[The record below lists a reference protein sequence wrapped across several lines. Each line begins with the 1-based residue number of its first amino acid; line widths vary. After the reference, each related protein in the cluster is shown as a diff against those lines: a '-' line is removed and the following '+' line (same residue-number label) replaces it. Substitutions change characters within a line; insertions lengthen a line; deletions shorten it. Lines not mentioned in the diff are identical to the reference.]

1 MKDHPQSQERSAVVQ
16 CREDGD
22 ANQTTD
28 AVVEKVDAVV
38 RPDSGGDSYD
48 SEEGKVGAIHPW
60 RQLMDDRKS
69 SSGDDATPF
78 FHSGRIKRLRPASQ
92 ETLSPLTLTPRAPSR
107 RDSRSRVNSMDDPAS
122 FEDKLTYQPVQAS
135 RRNSE
140 LPHAL
145 SIPAPSDLIPLYA
158 SSSVPPSISTPKPST
173 PGSSPFFYEFNLWKK
188 APHRRPDVRTL
199 LLKHLIPIVQPVQ
212 TSTSTPTVSQAAD
225 PGETK
230 TGPGKVGLAVLHPP
244 NNQVDDSTSDILH
257 EHVDLG
263 AILRKPRSASMQ
275 DDMRDCELTR
285 SNSPDFKYLHRFF
298 GDSERPATRIKW
310 KRGEL
315 IGEGTFGKVFKAL
328 NSCTGELF
336 AVKQIQVPRDK
347 KHEHESKMLAK
358 LGEEITLMKEL
369 RHEHIVR
376 YKGTDRDAHFFYIF
390 MEYVPGGSIASMLT
404 HYDVFNLDL
413 IRKFT
418 RQILLGVEY
427 LHSKNIIHR
436 DVKGANVL
444 VNEQGVAKLADFGC
458 SKQLSSVKTTSMEE
472 SLRSI
477 RGSVPWMA
485 PEMAKQSGHDFKADI
500 WSVGATVIEMAT
512 AKHPWPA
519 NTNHLSVM
527 YHLAINPTGPP
538 IPDWLPD
545 VVKSFLQRIPA
556 PRGMLLRP
564 QLQIRICVQAGTEMM
579 LSRQLGRRLV
589 PRQMMLWRGLAT
601 PSNNAWVNP
610 ENVPKGEHLKKYG
623 RDLTQ
628 AAQDGKLD
636 PVIGREDE
644 IRRAVQVL
652 SRRTKNNPVLIG
664 DPGVGKTA
672 IAEGLAQRIASG
684 EVPESMKKK
693 HVVALDLAA
702 LVAGAKFRGEF
713 EERLK
718 GVLKDVEGSD
728 GEVILFIDELHMLM
742 GAGGGDGSMDAAN
755 MLKPAL
761 ARGSLHCMGA
771 TTLDEYR
778 KYIEKDAALAR
789 RFQSVLVTEPSVE
802 ATITILRG
810 LKEKY
815 EVHHGVRIADSA
827 LVQAATLAHRYISD
841 RKMPDKAIDLVDE
854 AASRLRLEQESKPEP
869 IEALERKI
877 IMRKIEMEA
886 LRKETDAAS
895 VKQRQIVQQDLAAM
909 EAELKALMT
918 EWNQEKAR
926 LEGLKTAKRRLEEAR
941 RELEAAQ
948 RHGVIPQLERE
959 VEHDD
964 SVADEE
970 PKHSKLLL
978 GDAVTSD
985 HIAMVVARATGIPVS
1000 NLLSGEKKRLLN
1012 MENLLET
1019 RVVGQLPAV
1028 KAVSD
1033 CIRLARAGLHAHNRP
1048 LGVFLFLGPTGV
1060 GKTELTKALGEF
1072 LFQDASAMTR
1082 IDMSEYM
1089 EKHTVSRL
1097 IGAPPGYIGYEEG
1110 GTLTEAIRRR
1120 PYQVVLFDEFEKAH
1134 RDVSN
1139 LLLQVFDEG
1148 RLTDSQGRLID
1159 FRNTVIICTSNLG
1172 SDVLATLP
1180 EGVPSVDAEDD
1191 VMEIVR
1197 HHYPPEF
1204 LNRIDEMVL
1213 FNRLGRDQIRAI
1225 VDLQLHDI
1233 QALLDEKELAL
1244 DVTDAA
1250 KSWLPEVGYS
1260 PMYGARPLKRLIH
1273 KQLLTPLS
1281 RQILVGSFKAGD
1293 TIHVDQPNPA
1303 ADSLVFTNA

>member
-1 MKDHPQSQERSAVVQ
+1 
-16 CREDGD
+16 
-22 ANQTTD
+22 
-28 AVVEKVDAVV
+28 
-38 RPDSGGDSYD
+38 
-48 SEEGKVGAIHPW
+48 
-60 RQLMDDRKS
+60 
-69 SSGDDATPF
+69 
-78 FHSGRIKRLRPASQ
+78 
-92 ETLSPLTLTPRAPSR
+92 
-107 RDSRSRVNSMDDPAS
+107 
-122 FEDKLTYQPVQAS
+122 
-135 RRNSE
+135 
-140 LPHAL
+140 
-145 SIPAPSDLIPLYA
+145 
-158 SSSVPPSISTPKPST
+158 
-173 PGSSPFFYEFNLWKK
+173 
-188 APHRRPDVRTL
+188 
-199 LLKHLIPIVQPVQ
+199 
-212 TSTSTPTVSQAAD
+212 
-225 PGETK
+225 
-230 TGPGKVGLAVLHPP
+230 
-244 NNQVDDSTSDILH
+244 
-257 EHVDLG
+257 
-263 AILRKPRSASMQ
+263 
-275 DDMRDCELTR
+275 
-285 SNSPDFKYLHRFF
+285 
-298 GDSERPATRIKW
+298 
-310 KRGEL
+310 
-315 IGEGTFGKVFKAL
+315 
-328 NSCTGELF
+328 
-336 AVKQIQVPRDK
+336 
-347 KHEHESKMLAK
+347 
-358 LGEEITLMKEL
+358 
-369 RHEHIVR
+369 
-376 YKGTDRDAHFFYIF
+376 
-390 MEYVPGGSIASMLT
+390 
-404 HYDVFNLDL
+404 
-413 IRKFT
+413 
-418 RQILLGVEY
+418 
-427 LHSKNIIHR
+427 
-436 DVKGANVL
+436 
-444 VNEQGVAKLADFGC
+444 
-458 SKQLSSVKTTSMEE
+458 
-472 SLRSI
+472 
-477 RGSVPWMA
+477 
-485 PEMAKQSGHDFKADI
+485 
-500 WSVGATVIEMAT
+500 
-512 AKHPWPA
+512 
-519 NTNHLSVM
+519 
-527 YHLAINPTGPP
+527 
-538 IPDWLPD
+538 
-545 VVKSFLQRIPA
+545 
-556 PRGMLLRP
+556 
-564 QLQIRICVQAGTEMM
+564 MM
-579 LSRQLGRRLV
+579 LSRQLGRRV
-589 PRQMMLWRGLAT
+589 MPRHMMVLRSFSAGG
-601 PSNNAWVNP
+601 NNAWVNP

-623 RDLTQ
+623 RDLTL

-869 IEALERKI
+869 IEQLERKI
-877 IMRKIEMEA
+877 IMRKIEQEA

-895 VKQRQIVQQDLAAM
+895 AKQRQIVQQDLAAM
-909 EAELKALMT
+909 ETELKALMD
-918 EWNQEKAR
+918 EWNEEKNR
-926 LEGLKTAKRRLEEAR
+926 LQGLKTSKKRLEEAR

-948 RHGVIPQLERE
+948 RHGNYARAGELMHSVIPQLERE

-964 SVADEE
+964 SQDESDTVE
-970 PKHSKLLL
+970 PKGSKLLL

-985 HIAMVVARATGIPVS
+985 HIAAVVARATGIPVS
-1000 NLLSGEKKRLLN
+1000 NLLSGEKKRLLS
-1012 MENLLET
+1012 MESLLET
-1019 RVVGQLPAV
+1019 RVVGQMPAV

-1033 CIRLARAGLHAHNRP
+1033 CIRMARAGLHAHNRP

-1172 SDVLATLP
+1172 SEVLATLP
-1180 EGVPSVDAEDD
+1180 EGVPSIDAEDD

-1197 HHYPPEF
+1197 RHYAPEF

-1213 FNRLGRDQIRAI
+1213 FNRLGREQIRAI

-1233 QALLDEKELAL
+1233 QALLDERDLG
-1244 DVTDAA
+1244 TNHGCFHRDAC
-1250 KSWLPEVGYS
+1250 
-1260 PMYGARPLKRLIH
+1260 
-1273 KQLLTPLS
+1273 
-1281 RQILVGSFKAGD
+1281 
-1293 TIHVDQPNPA
+1293 
-1303 ADSLVFTNA
+1303 

>member
-1 MKDHPQSQERSAVVQ
+1 
-16 CREDGD
+16 
-22 ANQTTD
+22 
-28 AVVEKVDAVV
+28 
-38 RPDSGGDSYD
+38 
-48 SEEGKVGAIHPW
+48 
-60 RQLMDDRKS
+60 
-69 SSGDDATPF
+69 
-78 FHSGRIKRLRPASQ
+78 
-92 ETLSPLTLTPRAPSR
+92 
-107 RDSRSRVNSMDDPAS
+107 
-122 FEDKLTYQPVQAS
+122 
-135 RRNSE
+135 
-140 LPHAL
+140 
-145 SIPAPSDLIPLYA
+145 
-158 SSSVPPSISTPKPST
+158 
-173 PGSSPFFYEFNLWKK
+173 
-188 APHRRPDVRTL
+188 
-199 LLKHLIPIVQPVQ
+199 
-212 TSTSTPTVSQAAD
+212 
-225 PGETK
+225 
-230 TGPGKVGLAVLHPP
+230 
-244 NNQVDDSTSDILH
+244 
-257 EHVDLG
+257 
-263 AILRKPRSASMQ
+263 
-275 DDMRDCELTR
+275 
-285 SNSPDFKYLHRFF
+285 
-298 GDSERPATRIKW
+298 
-310 KRGEL
+310 
-315 IGEGTFGKVFKAL
+315 
-328 NSCTGELF
+328 
-336 AVKQIQVPRDK
+336 
-347 KHEHESKMLAK
+347 
-358 LGEEITLMKEL
+358 
-369 RHEHIVR
+369 
-376 YKGTDRDAHFFYIF
+376 
-390 MEYVPGGSIASMLT
+390 
-404 HYDVFNLDL
+404 
-413 IRKFT
+413 
-418 RQILLGVEY
+418 
-427 LHSKNIIHR
+427 
-436 DVKGANVL
+436 
-444 VNEQGVAKLADFGC
+444 
-458 SKQLSSVKTTSMEE
+458 
-472 SLRSI
+472 
-477 RGSVPWMA
+477 
-485 PEMAKQSGHDFKADI
+485 
-500 WSVGATVIEMAT
+500 
-512 AKHPWPA
+512 
-519 NTNHLSVM
+519 
-527 YHLAINPTGPP
+527 
-538 IPDWLPD
+538 
-545 VVKSFLQRIPA
+545 
-556 PRGMLLRP
+556 
-564 QLQIRICVQAGTEMM
+564 MM
-579 LSRQLGRRLV
+579 LSRQLRRRV
-589 PRQMMLWRGLAT
+589 MPRHMMVLRSFSAGG
-601 PSNNAWVNP
+601 NNAWVNP

-623 RDLTQ
+623 RDLTL

-778 KYIEKDAALAR
+778 
-789 RFQSVLVTEPSVE
+789 T
-802 ATITILRG
+802 
-810 LKEKY
+810 
-815 EVHHGVRIADSA
+815 
-827 LVQAATLAHRYISD
+827 YISD

-869 IEALERKI
+869 IEQLERKI
-877 IMRKIEMEA
+877 IMRKIEQEA

-909 EAELKALMT
+909 ETELKALMD
-918 EWNQEKAR
+918 EWNEEKNR
-926 LEGLKTAKRRLEEAR
+926 LQGLKTSKKRLEEAR

-948 RHGVIPQLERE
+948 RHGNYARAGELMHSVIPQLERE

-964 SVADEE
+964 SQDESDTVE
-970 PKHSKLLL
+970 PKGSKLLL

-985 HIAMVVARATGIPVS
+985 HIAAVVARATGIPVS
-1000 NLLSGEKKRLLN
+1000 NLLSGEKKRLLS
-1012 MENLLET
+1012 MESLLET
-1019 RVVGQLPAV
+1019 RVVGQMPAV

-1033 CIRLARAGLHAHNRP
+1033 CIRMARAGLHAHNRP
-1048 LGVFLFLGPTGV
+1048 LGVFLFLGPTGNSATCFFDGWRIAGV

-1172 SDVLATLP
+1172 SEV
-1180 EGVPSVDAEDD
+1180 GVPSIDAEDD

-1197 HHYPPEF
+1197 RHYAPEF

-1213 FNRLGRDQIRAI
+1213 FNRLGREQIRAI

-1233 QALLDEKELAL
+1233 QALLDERDLAL
-1244 DVTDAA
+1244 DATDAA
-1250 KSWLPEVGYS
+1250 KEWLADVGYS

-1281 RQILVGSFKAGD
+1281 KQILVGTYKAGD
-1293 TIHVDQPNPA
+1293 KIHVDQPNSA
-1303 ADSLVFTNA
+1303 ADTLVFS

>member
-1 MKDHPQSQERSAVVQ
+1 
-16 CREDGD
+16 
-22 ANQTTD
+22 
-28 AVVEKVDAVV
+28 
-38 RPDSGGDSYD
+38 
-48 SEEGKVGAIHPW
+48 
-60 RQLMDDRKS
+60 
-69 SSGDDATPF
+69 
-78 FHSGRIKRLRPASQ
+78 
-92 ETLSPLTLTPRAPSR
+92 
-107 RDSRSRVNSMDDPAS
+107 
-122 FEDKLTYQPVQAS
+122 
-135 RRNSE
+135 
-140 LPHAL
+140 
-145 SIPAPSDLIPLYA
+145 
-158 SSSVPPSISTPKPST
+158 
-173 PGSSPFFYEFNLWKK
+173 
-188 APHRRPDVRTL
+188 
-199 LLKHLIPIVQPVQ
+199 
-212 TSTSTPTVSQAAD
+212 
-225 PGETK
+225 
-230 TGPGKVGLAVLHPP
+230 
-244 NNQVDDSTSDILH
+244 
-257 EHVDLG
+257 
-263 AILRKPRSASMQ
+263 
-275 DDMRDCELTR
+275 
-285 SNSPDFKYLHRFF
+285 
-298 GDSERPATRIKW
+298 
-310 KRGEL
+310 
-315 IGEGTFGKVFKAL
+315 
-328 NSCTGELF
+328 
-336 AVKQIQVPRDK
+336 
-347 KHEHESKMLAK
+347 
-358 LGEEITLMKEL
+358 
-369 RHEHIVR
+369 
-376 YKGTDRDAHFFYIF
+376 
-390 MEYVPGGSIASMLT
+390 
-404 HYDVFNLDL
+404 
-413 IRKFT
+413 
-418 RQILLGVEY
+418 
-427 LHSKNIIHR
+427 
-436 DVKGANVL
+436 
-444 VNEQGVAKLADFGC
+444 
-458 SKQLSSVKTTSMEE
+458 
-472 SLRSI
+472 
-477 RGSVPWMA
+477 
-485 PEMAKQSGHDFKADI
+485 
-500 WSVGATVIEMAT
+500 
-512 AKHPWPA
+512 
-519 NTNHLSVM
+519 
-527 YHLAINPTGPP
+527 
-538 IPDWLPD
+538 
-545 VVKSFLQRIPA
+545 IPA

-941 RELEAAQ
+941 RELEAAP
-948 RHGVIPQLERE
+948 RHGNYARAGELLHSVIPQLERE

-1072 LFQDASAMTR
+1072 LFQDPSAMTR

-1148 RLTDSQGRLID
+1148 RLTDSQGHLID

-1180 EGVPSVDAEDD
+1180 EVNIY
-1191 VMEIVR
+1191 IV
-1197 HHYPPEF
+1197 YYI
-1204 LNRIDEMVL
+1204 LWY
-1213 FNRLGRDQIRAI
+1213 IRYKFS
-1225 VDLQLHDI
+1225 D
-1233 QALLDEKELAL
+1233 
-1244 DVTDAA
+1244 
-1250 KSWLPEVGYS
+1250 
-1260 PMYGARPLKRLIH
+1260 RLIEY
-1273 KQLLTPLS
+1273 L
-1281 RQILVGSFKAGD
+1281 
-1293 TIHVDQPNPA
+1293 A
-1303 ADSLVFTNA
+1303 AESNHMNRRYWLIEF

>member
-1 MKDHPQSQERSAVVQ
+1 
-16 CREDGD
+16 
-22 ANQTTD
+22 
-28 AVVEKVDAVV
+28 
-38 RPDSGGDSYD
+38 
-48 SEEGKVGAIHPW
+48 
-60 RQLMDDRKS
+60 
-69 SSGDDATPF
+69 
-78 FHSGRIKRLRPASQ
+78 
-92 ETLSPLTLTPRAPSR
+92 
-107 RDSRSRVNSMDDPAS
+107 
-122 FEDKLTYQPVQAS
+122 
-135 RRNSE
+135 
-140 LPHAL
+140 
-145 SIPAPSDLIPLYA
+145 
-158 SSSVPPSISTPKPST
+158 
-173 PGSSPFFYEFNLWKK
+173 
-188 APHRRPDVRTL
+188 
-199 LLKHLIPIVQPVQ
+199 
-212 TSTSTPTVSQAAD
+212 
-225 PGETK
+225 
-230 TGPGKVGLAVLHPP
+230 
-244 NNQVDDSTSDILH
+244 
-257 EHVDLG
+257 
-263 AILRKPRSASMQ
+263 
-275 DDMRDCELTR
+275 
-285 SNSPDFKYLHRFF
+285 
-298 GDSERPATRIKW
+298 
-310 KRGEL
+310 
-315 IGEGTFGKVFKAL
+315 
-328 NSCTGELF
+328 
-336 AVKQIQVPRDK
+336 
-347 KHEHESKMLAK
+347 
-358 LGEEITLMKEL
+358 
-369 RHEHIVR
+369 
-376 YKGTDRDAHFFYIF
+376 
-390 MEYVPGGSIASMLT
+390 
-404 HYDVFNLDL
+404 
-413 IRKFT
+413 
-418 RQILLGVEY
+418 
-427 LHSKNIIHR
+427 
-436 DVKGANVL
+436 
-444 VNEQGVAKLADFGC
+444 
-458 SKQLSSVKTTSMEE
+458 
-472 SLRSI
+472 
-477 RGSVPWMA
+477 
-485 PEMAKQSGHDFKADI
+485 
-500 WSVGATVIEMAT
+500 
-512 AKHPWPA
+512 
-519 NTNHLSVM
+519 
-527 YHLAINPTGPP
+527 
-538 IPDWLPD
+538 
-545 VVKSFLQRIPA
+545 
-556 PRGMLLRP
+556 
-564 QLQIRICVQAGTEMM
+564 MM
-579 LSRQLGRRLV
+579 LSRQLGRRV
-589 PRQMMLWRGLAT
+589 MPRHMMVLRSFSAGG
-601 PSNNAWVNP
+601 NNAWVNP

-623 RDLTQ
+623 RDLTL

-869 IEALERKI
+869 IEQLERKI
-877 IMRKIEMEA
+877 IMRKIEQEA

-895 VKQRQIVQQDLAAM
+895 AKQRQIVQQDLAAM
-909 EAELKALMT
+909 ETELKALMD
-918 EWNQEKAR
+918 EWNEEKNR
-926 LEGLKTAKRRLEEAR
+926 LQGLKTSKKRLEEAR

-948 RHGVIPQLERE
+948 RHGNYARAGELMHSVIPQLERE

-964 SVADEE
+964 SQDESDTVE
-970 PKHSKLLL
+970 PKGSKLLL

-985 HIAMVVARATGIPVS
+985 HIAAVVARATGIPVS
-1000 NLLSGEKKRLLN
+1000 NLLSGEKKRLLS
-1012 MENLLET
+1012 MESLLET
-1019 RVVGQLPAV
+1019 RVVGQMPAV

-1033 CIRLARAGLHAHNRP
+1033 CIRMARAGLHAHNRP

-1172 SDVLATLP
+1172 SEVLATLP
-1180 EGVPSVDAEDD
+1180 EGVPSIDAEDD

-1197 HHYPPEF
+1197 RHYAPEF

-1213 FNRLGRDQIRAI
+1213 FNRLGREQIRAI

-1233 QALLDEKELAL
+1233 QALLDERDLAL

-1250 KSWLPEVGYS
+1250 KEWLADVGYS

-1281 RQILVGSFKAGD
+1281 KQILVGTYKAGD
-1293 TIHVDQPNPA
+1293 KIHVDQPNSA
-1303 ADSLVFTNA
+1303 ADTLVFS